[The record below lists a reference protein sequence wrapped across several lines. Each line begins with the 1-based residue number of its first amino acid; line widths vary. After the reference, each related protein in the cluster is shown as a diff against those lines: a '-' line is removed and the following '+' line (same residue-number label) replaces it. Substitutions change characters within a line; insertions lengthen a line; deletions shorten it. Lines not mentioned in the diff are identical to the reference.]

1 MNPDVSGVPRVSP
14 GEYELSQ
21 DFIAQHQRER
31 IFRGLAE
38 VVAERGYPAV
48 TVTDIVKRAKVAR
61 NTFYS
66 NFSSKQ
72 DCFLGA
78 FDLAADQLFTQVRDA
93 AEAAGE
99 E

>member
-1 MNPDVSGVPRVSP
+1 MSP
-14 GEYELSQ
+14 GGHELSQ

-38 VVAERGYPAV
+38 IVAERGYPAV
-48 TVTDIVKRAKVAR
+48 TVADVVKQARVAR
-61 NTFYS
+61 NTFYA

-78 FDLAADQLFTQVRDA
+78 FDLAACLSLPGSNPA
-93 AEAAGE
+93 IN
-99 E
+99 